1 MPDAIQLALV
11 ACKAK
16 TESKDC
22 KDFIQKEPEFAFSL
36 KKCDAKSFCADE
48 LAPITSEWWNQCG
61 RGFLEGTGH
70 TMTEMYEGGKRTAD
84 YLAKATARWWEN
96 TGKRIAER
104 QSCTDIICKR
114 KLVQGIP
121 KFQNVSDE
129 QLNKWS
135 SAALYA
141 EVDSHRYITSTI
153 ARQSVRTKTLGER
166 AEEAE
171 RRGQSLSEESSQS
184 LLASAWAWLEKK
196 EANLQCLD
204 AATRIE
210 MRCWGAAYII
220 DPTIVAGAALKG
232 GKIAGYVAKLAQEG
246 ALAKGGVKAAIGAAE
261 QNAMLAKQALA
272 DVKAGKSAEEV
283 RESVGKIADGLD
295 DGKARL
301 DVAAQLMGRKNAD
314 ELSTAEKKWILDGH
328 NTHSDT
334 AYGNIGSQKIR
345 DKMNAGGRRPETISS
360 ADTRKLFQYGVM
372 GNPGQEI
379 YNATTLSGYA
389 QKASPS
395 VGRSV
400 LGKKSTSFY
409 ETENRLAGEKLLR
422 YKQEAS
428 LKTVVKT
435 EQEAQELALGF
446 FEKDYKYNLDK
457 LATATNPKWQDY
469 SNLSTAALR
478 TGRVS
483 EAKKYLDLEV
493 KAFAKDPYQKGIS
506 SSLGQRLSEEAR
518 NNARSPQWLK
528 DNVKKALEEILKER
542 GGSIPQG
549 ELMEIQRSMRD
560 YLN

>member
-1 MPDAIQLALV
+1 
-11 ACKAK
+11 
-16 TESKDC
+16 
-22 KDFIQKEPEFAFSL
+22 
-36 KKCDAKSFCADE
+36 
-48 LAPITSEWWNQCG
+48 
-61 RGFLEGTGH
+61 
-70 TMTEMYEGGKRTAD
+70 GGKKTAD
-84 YLAKATARWWEN
+84 YLAQATAQWWEN
-96 TGKRIAER
+96 TGKRIEER
-104 QSCTDIICKR
+104 QNCNDLACK
-114 KLVQGIP
+114 KNLVRDIP

-129 QLNKWS
+129 QLKKWS

-141 EVDSHRYITSTI
+141 EVDSHRYMMATI

-171 RRGQSLSEESSQS
+171 RRERGLSEESSQS
-184 LLASAWAWLEKK
+184 LLSTAWAWLEKK

-210 MRCWGAAYII
+210 IRCWGAAYII

-246 ALAKGGVKAAIGAAE
+246 ALAKNGVKAAVSAAE
-261 QNAMLAKQALA
+261 QNALFAKQALA

-283 RESVGKIADGLD
+283 RESVGKIADGID

-301 DVAAQLMGRKNAD
+301 DVAAQLMGRKNAE
-314 ELSTAEKKWILDGH
+314 ELSAAEKKWILDGH

-334 AYGNIGSQKIR
+334 AYGNIGSQKVR

-379 YNATTLSGYA
+379 YSATTLSGYA
-389 QKASPS
+389 QKASSS

-400 LGKKSTSFY
+400 LGKKSTAFY
-409 ETENRLAGEKLLR
+409 ESENRLAGEKLLR

-428 LKTVVKT
+428 LKSVAKT

-446 FEKDYKYNLDK
+446 FEKDYKYNVDK
-457 LATATNPKWQDY
+457 LATSASPKWQDY

-478 TGRVS
+478 TGRVG

-493 KAFAKDPYQKGIS
+493 KAFAKDPYQKGIT

-518 NNARSPQWLK
+518 NNARAPQWLK

-542 GGSIPQG
+542 GGSIPQA
-549 ELMEIQRSMRD
+549 ELMEIQRNMRN